1 MGGIELFRGHIIRI
15 LLFFGRNE
23 GVEVS
28 SPMDRDKVFTIADV
42 LDSKAWI
49 CQSNNDKKI
58 QLEYTYDGLSGTSS
72 SFLKTVPK
80 IK

>member
-1 MGGIELFRGHIIRI
+1 
-15 LLFFGRNE
+15 
-23 GVEVS
+23 VEVS

-42 LDSKAWI
+42 LNSEAWM
-49 CQSNNDKKI
+49 CQSNYDENF
-58 QLEYTYDGLSGTSS
+58 QLEYTYEGLSGTSS